1 MKRKWIKKEKEKKE
15 SHAPGPP
22 LLIFGPLHSP
32 TARPPWRILRWP
44 AGPSRHLL
52 PPPSSF
58 NRTRFRRLRSAV
70 ISSDRPPA
78 RTQSLGYKVAH
89 LSFLLRARIRL
100 QPHHRAHNQLAIAAA
115 PGIPPSDCHLH
126 RPDIERPYSVL
137 VPFVIVEPGVEQYR
151 PEFAAAQPN
160 SRARGYSPG
169 SRSAYD
175 RLPRT
180 RPLPWPTY
188 AGKTS
193 VSPLPSFFPSR
204 CV

>member
-1 MKRKWIKKEKEKKE
+1 MHFATRQPTPAMALAYGPHW
-15 SHAPGPP
+15 SAPHRAH
-22 LLIFGPLHSP
+22 LHP
-32 TARPPWRILRWP
+32 ATLTAAW
-44 AGPSRHLL
+44 GPSVG
-52 PPPSSF
+52 PSPSSF

-78 RTQSLGYKVAH
+78 RTRSLGYKAAH

-169 SRSAYD
+169 SRSAWD

-180 RPLPWPTY
+180 RPLP
-188 AGKTS
+188 
-193 VSPLPSFFPSR
+193 
-204 CV
+204 